1 MKLNNLVLAM
11 AMALPLFLAGCDM
24 NDGPAE
30 EAGENVD
37 EAIGETGEAIEDTG
51 DKVQDEVNR

>member
-11 AMALPLFLAGCDM
+11 VMATPLLFAGCDM
-24 NDGPAE
+24 NEGPAE
-30 EAGENVD
+30 EAGENID

-51 DKVQDEVNR
+51 DRRKD